1 VADTAQKAILQV
13 KKELGK
19 DALILHS
26 RPFKEGGFLGLFAKK
41 RFEVLAAVDENAERA
56 RVRAS
61 LNFPAPNWKKPT
73 PSGGEA
79 KVEKAGTGILPE
91 IQLLRKELEELRQAV
106 EGVSK
111 RVQADSETQQANVN
125 VAAGKG
131 APRRSPDG
139 SENRF
144 FSSESAAI
152 VESVAEHVAEH
163 VEKKLVPSERSAK
176 GKKLRLA
183 LPAPAPIKIESK
195 PTVVVLIG
203 PTGVGKTTTIAKLAA
218 NFALFEGKSVGLI
231 TIDTYRIAAVEQLK
245 TYAEIINLPIEVV
258 YTVGEFKKALS
269 KLGDK
274 DLILVDTAGR
284 SQKNKQHIRELRQF
298 LAGRNPD
305 ETHLVLSANTKLDD
319 LMEMAEAFQ
328 EAAYNRLIITKL
340 DETNEL
346 ENIFTFVEKVKIPV
360 SYVTTGQSVPEDI
373 EVAVADVFKRFL
385 DREYSHA

>member
-1 VADTAQKAILQV
+1 MADTAQKAIIQV
-13 KKELGK
+13 KQDLGK

-26 RPFKEGGFLGLFAKK
+26 RPFKEGGFLGFFAKK
-41 RFEVLAAVDENAERA
+41 RFEVLAAVDENIERA
-56 RVRAS
+56 RANSALFGTLKKDSAS
-61 LNFPAPNWKKPT
+61 ALSPKPEN
-73 PSGGEA
+73 SS
-79 KVEKAGTGILPE
+79 IIPE
-91 IQLLRKELEELRQAV
+91 IQMLRKELEELRQAV

-111 RVQADSETQQANVN
+111 RVQADQNMALSSPQELPKLQAEPEITEEKNPTLTKPGV
-125 VAAGKG
+125 KK
-131 APRRSPDG
+131 RRPV
-139 SENRF
+139 F
-144 FSSESAAI
+144 
-152 VESVAEHVAEH
+152 
-163 VEKKLVPSERSAK
+163 
-176 GKKLRLA
+176 
-183 LPAPAPIKIESK
+183 PAPAPIKINSK

-284 SQKNKQHIRELRQF
+284 SQKNKHHIKELKQF

-319 LMEMAEAFQ
+319 LLETAEAFQ
-328 EAAYNRLIITKL
+328 EISFNRLIITKL
-340 DETNEL
+340 DETSEL
-346 ENIFTFVEKVKIPV
+346 DNIIEFLEKIKIPI

-373 EVAVADVFKRFL
+373 EVAVSDVFKRFL

>member
-1 VADTAQKAILQV
+1 VADTAQKAIIQV
-13 KKELGK
+13 KQDLGK

-26 RPFKEGGFLGLFAKK
+26 RPFKEGGFLGLFGKK
-41 RFEVLAAVDENAERA
+41 RFEVLAAVDENIERA
-56 RVRAS
+56 RVNSHFSVVAKKDS
-61 LNFPAPNWKKPT
+61 APMTQVNHQVNHQVNPQVNSVVK
-73 PSGGEA
+73 SEA
-79 KVEKAGTGILPE
+79 KPEKSSIIPE

-106 EGVSK
+106 EEVSK
-111 RVQADSETQQANVN
+111 RVQAERDESSLAPQESLKRQLEPETSRTHETKQNTTVQ
-125 VAAGKG
+125 K
-131 APRRSPDG
+131 RR
-139 SENRF
+139 
-144 FSSESAAI
+144 
-152 VESVAEHVAEH
+152 
-163 VEKKLVPSERSAK
+163 LT
-176 GKKLRLA
+176 
-183 LPAPAPIKIESK
+183 LPAPAPIKINSR

-284 SQKNKQHIRELRQF
+284 SQKNKHHIKELKQF

-319 LMEMAEAFQ
+319 LLETAEAFQ
-328 EAAYNRLIITKL
+328 AVSYNRLIITKL

-346 ENIFTFVEKVKIPV
+346 DNIIEFLDKINIPI

-373 EVAVADVFKRFL
+373 EVAVSEVFKRFI

>member
-1 VADTAQKAILQV
+1 MADTAQKAIIQV
-13 KKELGK
+13 KQDLGK

-41 RFEVLAAVDENAERA
+41 RFEVLAAVDENIERA
-56 RVRAS
+56 RINSHFSAAAKQ
-61 LNFPAPNWKKPT
+61 NPAPTTQVNPQVNSVVKP
-73 PSGGEA
+73 EA
-79 KVEKAGTGILPE
+79 KPEKDSIIPE

-111 RVQADSETQQANVN
+111 RVQAAEREGSSPTPQVSLKRQLESETSSRTRETEQNIAVQ
-125 VAAGKG
+125 K
-131 APRRSPDG
+131 RR
-139 SENRF
+139 
-144 FSSESAAI
+144 
-152 VESVAEHVAEH
+152 
-163 VEKKLVPSERSAK
+163 LT
-176 GKKLRLA
+176 
-183 LPAPAPIKIESK
+183 LPAPAPIKISSK

-284 SQKNKQHIRELRQF
+284 SQKNKHHIKELKQF

-319 LMEMAEAFQ
+319 LLETAEAFQ
-328 EAAYNRLIITKL
+328 AVSYNRLIITKL

-346 ENIFTFVEKVKIPV
+346 GNIIEFLERINIPI

-373 EVAVADVFKRFL
+373 EVAVSDVFKRFI

>member
-1 VADTAQKAILQV
+1 MADTAQKAIIQV
-13 KKELGK
+13 KQDLGK

-26 RPFKEGGFLGLFAKK
+26 RPFKEGGFLGLFGKK
-41 RFEVLAAVDENAERA
+41 RFEVLAAVDENIERA
-56 RVRAS
+56 RVNSHFSVVAKKDS
-61 LNFPAPNWKKPT
+61 APMTQVNHQVNPQVNSVVK
-73 PSGGEA
+73 SEA
-79 KVEKAGTGILPE
+79 KPEKSSIIPE

-106 EGVSK
+106 EEVSK
-111 RVQADSETQQANVN
+111 RVQAERDESSLAPQESLKRQLEPETSRTHETKQNTTVQ
-125 VAAGKG
+125 K
-131 APRRSPDG
+131 RR
-139 SENRF
+139 
-144 FSSESAAI
+144 
-152 VESVAEHVAEH
+152 
-163 VEKKLVPSERSAK
+163 LT
-176 GKKLRLA
+176 
-183 LPAPAPIKIESK
+183 LPAPAPIKINSR

-284 SQKNKQHIRELRQF
+284 SQKNKHHIKELKQF

-319 LMEMAEAFQ
+319 LLETAEAFQ
-328 EAAYNRLIITKL
+328 AVSYNRLIITKL

-346 ENIFTFVEKVKIPV
+346 DNIIEFLDKINIPI

-373 EVAVADVFKRFL
+373 EVAVSEVFKRFI